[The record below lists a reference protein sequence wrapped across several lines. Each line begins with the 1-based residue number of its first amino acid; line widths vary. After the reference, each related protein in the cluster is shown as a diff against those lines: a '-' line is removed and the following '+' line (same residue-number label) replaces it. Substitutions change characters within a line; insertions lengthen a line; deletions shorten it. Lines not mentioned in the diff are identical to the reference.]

1 MSEWAA
7 YHESGHAMVAILMGA
22 RVQSVTIEPDWDDGP
37 SRSAD
42 AQIAWPL
49 DKFSEREL
57 HEKMVRVALAGPVA
71 EMLYRG
77 EPLHPGFVAE
87 WAADWKMAW
96 DSAASLIQPEP
107 KRLAFLEQVSR
118 QLYEWLDRTDH
129 WAALAAVADNLL
141 AHETLEGDVVE
152 DIVNQWLR

>member
-1 MSEWAA
+1 MSEVAA
-7 YHESGHAMVAILMGA
+7 YHESGHALVAILMGA
-22 RVQSVTIEPDWDDGP
+22 QVRSVTIEPDWDDGP
-37 SRSAD
+37 NRSAD
-42 AQIAWPL
+42 AQIGWPVHL
-49 DKFSEREL
+49 FTEREL
-57 HEKMVRVALAGPVA
+57 HEKMIWVALSGPVA

-96 DSAASLIQPEP
+96 ESAEHLIKTDHQ
-107 KRLAFLEQVSR
+107 RLAFLEQVSR
-118 QLYEWLDRTDH
+118 QLYELLDRTDH